1 MPYDTAFPIIAG
13 SAAAS
18 LLVLQYVSSFLAWQR
33 GRIAAG
39 PSGSDRDENLPPI
52 SLIRPLCGMENFSG
66 DTLISSFHL
75 DYPSYE
81 LIFCVANEAD
91 PIIPWVR
98 SAMETHAHIESR
110 LIIGDVKISGNPKLN
125 NMVRG
130 WEAARYD
137 HIAFIDSNV
146 LLVPHFLRNLVEH
159 LKSDTGVVSAPP
171 IGCKPRGFFA
181 NLECAF
187 LNTYEARWQ
196 YASEAVGNGFA
207 QGKTLF
213 FPRFVLEQG
222 FNDLASEP
230 AEDAAATKLVRRLGL
245 KARLAP
251 PSLQPLGPRKA
262 RDVWMRQLRWA
273 RLRRMTFPLEFAPE
287 ILTGIVI
294 PLLFALIAAYGF
306 GLSLAAVL
314 IGFSL
319 LWYLPEV
326 LLARLCGWPS
336 SLLMLPASLLRDL
349 LIPLLWIGAWI
360 GNGYRWRGP
369 EIEGVSQNPAAT
381 RAAAKLAAT
390 KLAATKLSWQ
400 RVRTSFGRAFPR

>member
-1 MPYDTAFPIIAG
+1 MLYDTAYPIIAG
-13 SAAAS
+13 TASAS
-18 LLVLQYVSSFLAWQR
+18 LLALQYASSFMAWQR
-33 GRIAAG
+33 GRVSSEVP
-39 PSGSDRDENLPPI
+39 PSDTMKSLPPI

-75 DYPSYE
+75 DYPTYE

-98 SAMETHAHIESR
+98 SAIEAHPHIESR
-110 LIIGDVKISGNPKLN
+110 IIIGDVKISGNPKLN

-137 HIAFIDSNV
+137 YIAFIDSNV
-146 LLVPHFLRNLVEH
+146 LLVPDFLRNLVDRIQP
-159 LKSDTGVVSAPP
+159 DTGVVSAPP
-171 IGCKPRGFFA
+171 IGCKPHGFFA
-181 NLECAF
+181 YLECAF

-222 FNDLASEP
+222 FNELGNEP

-273 RLRRMTFPLEFAPE
+273 RLRRVTFPLEFAPE
-287 ILTGIVI
+287 VLTGLFI
-294 PLLFALIAAYGF
+294 PLSLALIAAHGF
-306 GLSLAAVL
+306 GLPLAAML
-314 IGFSL
+314 IGFAFA
-319 LWYLPEV
+319 WYLPEFV
-326 LLARLCGWPS
+326 LARLCGWPS
-336 SLLMLPASLLRDL
+336 SPLMLPASILRDL
-349 LIPLLWIGAWI
+349 LIPMLWVGAWI
-360 GNGYRWRGP
+360 SSGYRWRGP
-369 EIEGVSQNPAAT
+369 EIEGLGHKPVS
-381 RAAAKLAAT
+381 

>member
-1 MPYDTAFPIIAG
+1 MPYEMAYPIIAG
-13 SAAAS
+13 SAAGG
-18 LLVLQYVSSFLAWQR
+18 LLALQYVSSFMAWQR
-33 GRIAAG
+33 GRISSERPVLAEG
-39 PSGSDRDENLPPI
+39 ESLPPI

-75 DYPSYE
+75 DYPAYE

-98 SAMETHAHIESR
+98 SAMEAHPHIESR

-130 WEAARYD
+130 WEAACHD

-146 LLVPHFLRNLVEH
+146 LLLPNFLRNLVAQM
-159 LKSDTGVVSAPP
+159 KPDTGVVSAPP
-171 IGCKPRGFFA
+171 IGCKPHGFFA
-181 NLECAF
+181 FLECAF

-213 FPRFVLEQG
+213 FPRFVLEHG
-222 FNDLASEP
+222 FNDLAKEP
-230 AEDAAATKLVRRLGL
+230 AEDAAATKLVRGLGL
-245 KARLAP
+245 RVRLAP
-251 PSLQPLGPRKA
+251 PSLQPLGQRKA

-273 RLRRMTFPLEFAPE
+273 RLRRMTFPLEFVPE
-287 ILTGIVI
+287 ILTGSAI
-294 PLLFALIAAYGF
+294 PLALVLMAADGF
-306 GLSLAAVL
+306 GLSLWAVL
-314 IGFSL
+314 IAFGL
-319 LWYLPEV
+319 VWYLPEV
-326 LLARLCGWPS
+326 VLARLCGWPS
-336 SLLMLPASLLRDL
+336 SLLMLPASMLRDL
-349 LIPLLWIGAWI
+349 LIPVLWIGAW
-360 GNGYRWRGP
+360 GDGYRWRGP
-369 EIEGVSQNPAAT
+369 EIEGVSPK
-381 RAAAKLAAT
+381 RASKLTSITAT